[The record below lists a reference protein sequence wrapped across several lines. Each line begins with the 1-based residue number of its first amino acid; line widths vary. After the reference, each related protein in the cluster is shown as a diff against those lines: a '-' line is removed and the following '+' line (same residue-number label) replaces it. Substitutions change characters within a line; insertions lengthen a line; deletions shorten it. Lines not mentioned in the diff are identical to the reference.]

1 MSLYLFLAGGRGE
14 RKVPYLKNIF
24 LKKTWKILNMNEE
37 LDLKEINVVSVIMT
51 LSYARKFYFLETYT
65 EALGVK

>member
-1 MSLYLFLAGGRGE
+1 
-14 RKVPYLKNIF
+14 
-24 LKKTWKILNMNEE
+24 MNEE

-65 EALGVK
+65 EALGVKWLEILWISFKILQKKVGGE